1 VAFAV
6 CEGIVAVP
14 SWPAAVGTITSKRS
28 GKETNMDLDDEVTL
42 VTSRSSGIRK
52 DRGTAVVAIMHI
64 HK

>member
-14 SWPAAVGTITSKRS
+14 RSPAAVGTITSKRS
-28 GKETNMDLDDEVTL
+28 GKETNMDFDDKIAL
-42 VTSRSSGIRK
+42 VASHSSGSRK
-52 DRGTAVVAIMHI
+52 DRGTAVVAIMHV